1 MYFSYY
7 PVLPSLGMS
16 ITFVIAGLV
25 STLINL
31 NVLRTG
37 WKQNLKL
44 NLAFGT
50 LGLLFSAPLTVSP
63 LLSWCLRIDLPTLVK
78 LPFALLGFF
87 MCGFA
92 LVCFYRAR
100 NDTGWPSGPAL
111 TMLFATALMIMP
123 WFIGL
128 QTDSY

>member
-7 PVLPSLGMS
+7 PVLPSLGFS

-37 WKQNLKL
+37 WKKNLKL
-44 NLAFGT
+44 DLVLGT
-50 LGLLFSAPLTVSP
+50 LGLFFSVPLTVSP
-63 LLSWCLRIDLPTLVK
+63 LLSWCYRIDLPGLAK
-78 LPFALLGFF
+78 PIFGLLGFF
-87 MCGFA
+87 MYFFA
-92 LVCFYRAR
+92 LVRMYRTR
-100 NDTGWPSGPAL
+100 NDSGTPWGPMWQ
-111 TMLFATALMIMP
+111 MLIATALMIMP